1 MKKAIYYRLI
11 ILTFIS
17 ILIYSLISSA
27 INAVNTQNQIKNWL
41 TSLTLSTAEL
51 YHHNPDIAT
60 LSRAAGNSRVTI
72 ISPDGEVLADS
83 VVDYETMQNRAD
95 REEVRYA
102 TKDQVYISI
111 RTSYTLGEQFMY
123 ATILM
128 DNDNILRV
136 AYSYPGLL
144 HNFIVQLPA
153 MLAAIFAAFIL
164 SLFLASKF
172 TKTVTTPLEVVMN
185 ALSAREY
192 TQLQEYQSP
201 YQEVDKIMQSIEPLL
216 QQISESRQSLLLERE
231 KINHILS
238 NMAEGFILID
248 HDENILLC
256 NHSAKN
262 FFNCKHDII
271 PQNILTL
278 VNDKSI
284 NIAIDKALEKE
295 QSSIFEM
302 WLREDL
308 ILNVYVSP
316 TGKNAGQTN
325 ASGATL
331 LFVDTTNE
339 KQLEKQKR
347 DFFSN
352 ASHELKTPITSI
364 LGFSEMINQNIIQ
377 TDEER
382 DNVLKRIET
391 EARRMSAL
399 ISDLLMISNLESK
412 NMSPEYTDFNL
423 KEVLLEAVA
432 SISPINDNE
441 AVQIDLNSSD
451 IVVYANKRQL
461 YEMCVNLIENA
472 VKYNKPGGK
481 VSIELKAK
489 KHHAILKVKD
499 TGIGIPAEHQTRV
512 FERFFR
518 VDYGRDK
525 KAGGSGL
532 GLSIVKHIVNIHNG
546 EITLRS
552 KKGIG
557 TTIGISLPIVRI

>member
-1 MKKAIYYRLI
+1 
-11 ILTFIS
+11 
-17 ILIYSLISSA
+17 
-27 INAVNTQNQIKNWL
+27 
-41 TSLTLSTAEL
+41 
-51 YHHNPDIAT
+51 
-60 LSRAAGNSRVTI
+60 
-72 ISPDGEVLADS
+72 
-83 VVDYETMQNRAD
+83 
-95 REEVRYA
+95 
-102 TKDQVYISI
+102 
-111 RTSYTLGEQFMY
+111 MY

-128 DNDNILRV
+128 DDGNILRL

-144 HNFIVQLPA
+144 HNLIVQLPA
-153 MLAAIFAAFIL
+153 MLIATFVALIL

-172 TKTVTTPLEVVMN
+172 TKTVTNPLEVVMN
-185 ALSAREY
+185 ALSNREY
-192 TQLQEYQSP
+192 KQLRDYQSP
-201 YQEVDKIMQSIEPLL
+201 YHEVDKIMQSIEPLL
-216 QQISESRQSLLLERE
+216 QQISDSRQSLLLEQE
-231 KINHILS
+231 KTNHILS

-248 HDENILLC
+248 HNENILLC

-262 FFNCKHDII
+262 FFNCKHDVIS
-271 PQNILTL
+271 QSILTL
-278 VNDKSI
+278 INDKSV
-284 NIAIDKALEKE
+284 NIAVDKALAKE

-316 TGKNAGQTN
+316 TGKNSLQPDV
-325 ASGATL
+325 SGATL

-377 TDEER
+377 TDGEK

-391 EARRMSAL
+391 EARRMSEL
-399 ISDLLMISNLESK
+399 INDLLMISNLEAK
-412 NMSPEYTDFNL
+412 NMSAEYADFNL
-423 KEVLLEAVA
+423 KVVLLEAVA
-432 SISPINDNE
+432 SISPINNNE
-441 AVQIDLNSSD
+441 TVQIDLNSDD
-451 IVVYANKRQL
+451 IMVYANKRQL

-489 KHHAILKVKD
+489 KHHAILKVRD
-499 TGIGIPAEHQTRV
+499 TGIGIPLEHQARV

-525 KAGGSGL
+525 KVGGSGL
-532 GLSIVKHIVNIHNG
+532 GLSIVKHIVNMHNG

-552 KKGIG
+552 KKGMG
-557 TTIGISLPIVRI
+557 TTIGISLPIVRMQ